1 VKQALMCE
9 QAEYMIF
16 RHSRSPSLA
25 TILESQMEDDTYH
38 VIKDIGNGPRTSL
51 DGRRIDYR
59 NERLDDSN
67 HVGLGLLVA

>member
-1 VKQALMCE
+1 MCE